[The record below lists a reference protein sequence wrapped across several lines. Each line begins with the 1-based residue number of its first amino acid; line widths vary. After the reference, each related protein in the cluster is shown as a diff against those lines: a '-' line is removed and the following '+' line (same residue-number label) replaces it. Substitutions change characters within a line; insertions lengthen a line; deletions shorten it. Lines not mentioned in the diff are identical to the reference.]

1 MPLAFKDFSAWI
13 EVDGSEL
20 PLFDANV
27 KGNEVSC
34 WVPSEVGK
42 TFLVKVSTGERRS
55 SMMGQVYMDGQR
67 LRGIA
72 MYAGAPRTYTVSG
85 ALTSQTTEQPFVFS
99 NVELT
104 DDDQYL
110 HQATAGLGDI
120 KLQINHATLGAL
132 SASQTFK
139 KHDTTGKVHEKAKK
153 VTGHKVGLGDERPV
167 ERTTLIDVTY
177 HDVIVKFVFKYRPL
191 GALPQLEP
199 LMNMRITK
207 IHIYLDL
214 LRANGIAPPAP
225 HQKSA
230 VKPEVLDLTGD
241 SEEEDI
247 HRMRSLEAQQLRRKR
262 RKTHHVKT
270 EPELK
275 PEPA

>member
-20 PLFDANV
+20 PLFDVNV
-27 KGNEVSC
+27 EGNEVSC
-34 WVPSEVGK
+34 WIPSEVGK
-42 TFLVKVSTGERRS
+42 AFIVKVRTGERRTPKS
-55 SMMGQVYMDGQR
+55 LGLYMDGQSF
-67 LRGIA
+67 GGKF
-72 MYAGAPRTYTVSG
+72 MDTGAPRTCTFAGVR
-85 ALTSQTTEQPFVFS
+85 TSATTQQPFVFS

-104 DDDQYL
+104 DDDEYL
-110 HQATAGLGDI
+110 SQATAGLGDI
-120 KLQINHATLGAL
+120 KLVIWHATFRRLKRR
-132 SASQTFK
+132 TFG
-139 KHDTTGKVHEKAKK
+139 KHDTIGKVHEKSKK
-153 VTGHKVGLGDERPV
+153 VTGHKIGLGNDRRVPAADPQKTKST
-167 ERTTLIDVTY
+167 R
-177 HDVIVKFVFKYRPL
+177 HDVIVSFIFRYRP
-191 GALPQLEP
+191 
-199 LMNMRITK
+199 
-207 IHIYLDL
+207 LDL

-225 HQKSA
+225 RLGNA

-247 HRMRSLEAQQLRRKR
+247 HRMRSLEEELEQLRRKR

>member
-20 PLFDANV
+20 PLFDVNV
-27 KGNEVSC
+27 EGNEVSC
-34 WVPSEVGK
+34 WIPSEVGK
-42 TFLVKVSTGERRS
+42 AFVVKFAAGRRRH
-55 SMMGQVYMDGQR
+55 SMMGRVYMDGKR
-67 LRGIA
+67 FRGKT
-72 MYAGAPRTYTVSG
+72 MHAGAPRSYTFSG

-132 SASQTFK
+132 SSSQTFK
-139 KHDTTGKVHEKAKK
+139 KRDTSGKVHEKAKK

-167 ERTTLIDVTY
+167 KRTTLIDVTY

-191 GALPQLEP
+191 
-199 LMNMRITK
+199 
-207 IHIYLDL
+207 DL

-225 HQKSA
+225 RQKSA

-247 HRMRSLEAQQLRRKR
+247 HRMRSLEEELEQLRRKR